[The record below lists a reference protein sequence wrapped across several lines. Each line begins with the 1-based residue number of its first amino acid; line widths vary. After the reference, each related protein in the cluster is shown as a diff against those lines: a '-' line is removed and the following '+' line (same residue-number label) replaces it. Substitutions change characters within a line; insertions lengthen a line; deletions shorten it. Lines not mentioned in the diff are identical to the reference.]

1 MGQCQKVFHVIG
13 LPEGEEK
20 VLCQKK
26 KKEEEEKKWGGG
38 GEKEEGEDGEE
49 GEEGEEIMAETF
61 PNLSKTQI

>member
-1 MGQCQKVFHVIG
+1 MGQYQKVFHVIG

-26 KKEEEEKKWGGG
+26 KKEEEEEKGGEG
-38 GEKEEGEDGEE
+38 GEKDEGED